1 MKHLLS
7 LLLCSLALAADP
19 AVTPKLV
26 RGIIAIESS
35 GRTLARGDNGAAA
48 GLAQFHL
55 ASWLD
60 TGVWRAAR
68 GLPTFPYSS
77 AYNPACSQAYLTSWL
92 ELNAARFRKAT
103 GRTPTPAD
111 LYAIHNLGFNGYAQ
125 RSFDF
130 ARCPTITKRKAA
142 HLR

>member
-1 MKHLLS
+1 MTRLLS
-7 LLLCSLALAADP
+7 LILCSSALAADP

-35 GRTLARGDNGAAA
+35 GRAGVTGDSGAAR

-68 GLPTFPYSS
+68 GLPTYPYSY
-77 AYNPACSQAYLTSWL
+77 AYDAACSQAYLHSWL

-111 LYAIHNLGFNGYAQ
+111 LYAIHNLGFKGYAQ

-130 ARCPTITKRKAA
+130 ARCPSITKRKAA